1 MYNKYIVIQKRRCI
15 MYSALEVA
23 RFVIEYCRKN
33 DLLMSNLKLQK
44 VLYFIQAEFLVRNG
58 EPCFFERIEAW
69 PFGPVVSNVYHEYKT
84 FGSSNIYSN
93 LSNFYD
99 IAEEDRN
106 IIKDIVKACN
116 RFSATQ
122 LVELTHNQ
130 APWKN
135 AYNNGNRI
143 ITNDSILEYFGENNN
158 G

>member
-1 MYNKYIVIQKRRCI
+1 

-23 RFVIEYCRKN
+23 RFIIEYCRKN
-33 DLLMSNLKLQK
+33 HLLMSNLKLQK

>member
-1 MYNKYIVIQKRRCI
+1 

-33 DLLMSNLKLQK
+33 GLLMSNLKLQK

>member
-15 MYSALEVA
+15 MYSALEIA

>member
-1 MYNKYIVIQKRRCI
+1 

-23 RFVIEYCRKN
+23 RFIIAYCRRN
-33 DLLMSNLKLQK
+33 GLLMSNLKLQK

-58 EPCFFERIEAW
+58 KPCFFERIEAW
-69 PFGPVVSNVYHEYKT
+69 TFGPVVSNVYHEYKT

-99 IAEEDRN
+99 ITENDQN
-106 IIKDIVKACN
+106 IIEDVVNACN
-116 RFSATQ
+116 RFSAAQ

-135 AYNNGNRI
+135 AYNNRNRI
-143 ITNDSILEYFGENNN
+143 ITNDAILDYFGRENN

>member
-1 MYNKYIVIQKRRCI
+1 

-44 VLYFIQAEFLVRNG
+44 VHYFIQAEFLVRNG

>member
-1 MYNKYIVIQKRRCI
+1 M
-15 MYSALEVA
+15 
-23 RFVIEYCRKN
+23 
-33 DLLMSNLKLQK
+33 

>member
-1 MYNKYIVIQKRRCI
+1 

>member
-1 MYNKYIVIQKRRCI
+1 
-15 MYSALEVA
+15 MYSALEIA

>member
-23 RFVIEYCRKN
+23 RFIIAYCKRN
-33 DLLMSNLKLQK
+33 GLLMSNLKLQK

-69 PFGPVVSNVYHEYKT
+69 PFGPVVSNVYHEYKM

-93 LSNFYD
+93 LSNSFD
-99 IAEEDRN
+99 IAERDQN
-106 IIKDIVKACN
+106 IIENIVNACDS
-116 RFSATQ
+116 FSATQ
-122 LVELTHNQ
+122 LVEITHKQ
-130 APWKN
+130 APWRN
-135 AYNNGNRI
+135 AYANGRHI
-143 ITNDSILEYFGENNN
+143 ITNDSILNYFGENNN